1 MPQHQYLK
9 PAEEELAAALGA
21 LAPAEPNINRD
32 RMLFLAG
39 RAAERKS
46 AGLWRGVSA
55 GLAACLVAALSV
67 QAWWSADRWTPTTI
81 EPVRPVATVKIT
93 APPPQLI
100 SSPAPAL
107 TARLEG
113 SYVQLR
119 NAVLTRGME
128 ALPPL
133 SESSPSVEST
143 PTDAM
148 IALTARRRRMKG
160 ELMAMLN
167 FLQRRN
173 TP

>member
-1 MPQHQYLK
+1 MPQHQHLK

-21 LAPAEPNINRD
+21 LAPASPNIDRD

-39 RAAERKS
+39 RAAERKT
-46 AGLWRGVSA
+46 AGLWRGVSG
-55 GLAACLVAALSV
+55 GLAACLVAALAI
-67 QAWWSADRWTPTTI
+67 QAWPSADKHTPRTI
-81 EPVRPVATVKIT
+81 EPTRPVEIIKIT
-93 APPPQLI
+93 APPPQPIPLLA
-100 SSPAPAL
+100 SAPAAQL
-107 TARLEG
+107 KG

-128 ALPPL
+128 ALPPM
-133 SESSPSVEST
+133 SESSPSIEST

-160 ELMAMLN
+160 GLMAMLN